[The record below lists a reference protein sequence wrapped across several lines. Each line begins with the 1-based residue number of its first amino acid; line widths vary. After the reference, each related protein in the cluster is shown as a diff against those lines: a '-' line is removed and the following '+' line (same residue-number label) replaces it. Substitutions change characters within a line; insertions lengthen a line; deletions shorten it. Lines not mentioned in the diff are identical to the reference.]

1 MNATERKIEIFKP
14 FGEAFELMT
23 TILFRPFDLKKWF
36 TIGFAAFLAN
46 LGRGGPLNFGSHD
59 INPTNPAKRAEW
71 QSLLDRLHQLPSETW
86 IIVIAIGATVLVA
99 MIVVFAWLRARGAFL
114 FVDCVVKNRGVIAE
128 PWREFSR
135 QGNSLFLF
143 SLAVGIG
150 MTMLLG
156 LLALPF
162 MLPIVRGVARFHLHD
177 VYLISMIVLW
187 GTVFFVLILGWTLI
201 SQIMVPVMYRRKCRA
216 MEGFRAACA
225 LIADYPGEIVIYCLF
240 WFVLGLAVVMVSCL
254 VTCATCCLAAV
265 PYVGTVILL
274 PIFVFLRAFTLLFV
288 RQFGEGYDAWPAM
301 PPPPELSSLPPEQQP
316 A

>member
-1 MNATERKIEIFKP
+1 
-14 FGEAFELMT
+14 
-23 TILFRPFDLKKWF
+23 
-36 TIGFAAFLAN
+36 
-46 LGRGGPLNFGSHD
+46 
-59 INPTNPAKRAEW
+59 
-71 QSLLDRLHQLPSETW
+71 LL
-86 IIVIAIGATVLVA
+86 V
-99 MIVVFAWLRARGAFL
+99 
-114 FVDCVVKNRGVIAE
+114 
-128 PWREFSR
+128 
-135 QGNSLFLF
+135 
-143 SLAVGIG
+143 
-150 MTMLLG
+150 

-201 SQIMVPVMYRRKCRA
+201 SQIMAPVMYRRKCRA

-274 PIFVFLRAFTLLFV
+274 PIFVFLRAFGLLFF
-288 RQFGEGYDAWPAM
+288 RQFGPDYDVWASM
-301 PPPPELSSLPPEQQP
+301 SEPPPIQAPPLPS
-316 A
+316 